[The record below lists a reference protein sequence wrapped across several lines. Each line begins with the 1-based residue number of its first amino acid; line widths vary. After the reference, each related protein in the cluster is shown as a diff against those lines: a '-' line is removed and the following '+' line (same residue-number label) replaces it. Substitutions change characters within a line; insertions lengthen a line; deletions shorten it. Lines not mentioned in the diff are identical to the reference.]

1 MSGPPRLER
10 SRWARLA
17 RQIFST
23 LPSSRVLHVGADDL
37 ALVEELVRLGIDA
50 CAHRAGAESARTLL
64 TEARID
70 TDPQGLDRHPDRAF
84 STVIHSLVAGDD
96 GTLDVE
102 TGLPAITRLCER
114 HLVIVLVGSDDTRV
128 AHARRRQLEATVI
141 AAGFRKHPAHLLFAS
156 YVEPVAASLPL
167 VLAFERAPALPAASP
182 DDLLRETTAPAEQRA
197 SSYAL
202 AAQIVRRLD
211 VVVDVGGGDGAGPA
225 ILHDGSACAKV
236 IAIDD
241 RAPLLEYGRA
251 AYGADRRRLALIE
264 GDTTTLDGVAD
275 HSADVVVALDPQTY
289 VTGGDRFL
297 ENVVRVL
304 LPGGRAV
311 IAAPGLAHAGGSS
324 CATFLGRLGTAVRI
338 ERFFGRFVYAVD
350 PVEMPDW
357 ALAPLV
363 SAAAGDAF
371 EADGWVA
378 IGVKDCVTHQTPR
391 PEQIAHPRTS
401 NPSLDARAAAD
412 GYQNPW
418 LPFGMVMTGTRTIAR
433 DLLVELARRTLQ
445 RTPKSPGDRGAALCV
460 LAYRMLE
467 GDPSLFVERTVIE
480 ALLEAY
486 VAATPRAPIEHRWRI
501 SNAYV
506 LGQIYLRSGRLD
518 KAERAFAFCA
528 GQDAMAYRPL
538 IATKTVDAAFHAGWL
553 AHRRGDADTARRHWQ
568 QGLESARRAV
578 GEGWDACLGPRDEA
592 FPYGLREA
600 TQIVAAADRCYQALE
615 WASLDDDRI
624 RELSLLAFPGLFVED
639 EPPALTA
646 PITADAFVLPARPLS
661 AGQRHELDRLLQW
674 LGRPVYVWGAGAL
687 GRWFAG
693 ELGERFATVVT
704 GFIDSDA
711 TKVGTSFE
719 GKPIHPPAV
728 ALDAPA
734 AARPFVLVASR
745 FADEIAARL
754 ESRGYV
760 AHDDYDVVV
769 YAPDS
774 PTP

>member
-1 MSGPPRLER
+1 MNGPPRLER
-10 SRWARLA
+10 SWWARLA

-23 LPSSRVLHVGADDL
+23 LPSSRVLHAGADDL
-37 ALVEELVRLGIDA
+37 ALVEELVLLGIDA
-50 CAHRAGAESARTLL
+50 SAHRPGAEPVRTLL
-64 TEARID
+64 TETRID
-70 TDPQGLDRHPDRAF
+70 TDPQGLDRHADRTF
-84 STVIHSLVAGDD
+84 STVICSLVAGTD

-102 TGLPAITRLCER
+102 AALPAIARLCER
-114 HLVIVLVGSDDTRV
+114 HLVMVLLGADEARL
-128 AHARRRQLEATVI
+128 AHARRREFEATVI

-182 DDLLRETTAPAEQRA
+182 ADLLRETTARAEQRA

-211 VVVDVGGGDGAGPA
+211 VVVDVGGGDGAGSA
-225 ILHDGSACAKV
+225 MLHDGSACAKV

-251 AYGADRRRLALIE
+251 AYGDGRRRLALIE
-264 GDTTTLDGVAD
+264 GDTTALDGVAD

-297 ENVVRVL
+297 EHVVRVL

-311 IAAPGLAHAGGSS
+311 IAAPGLGHAGGSS
-324 CATFLGRLGTAVRI
+324 CATFLGRLGTALRI
-338 ERFFGRFVYAVD
+338 ERFFGSFVYAVD
-350 PVEMPDW
+350 PVDMPDW

-378 IGVKDCVTHQTPR
+378 VGVKDCVTHQTPR
-391 PEQIAHPRTS
+391 PEQIVHPRTS
-401 NPSLDARAAAD
+401 TPSLDARAAAD

-433 DLLVELARRTLQ
+433 NLLVELARRTLQ

-467 GDPSLFVERTVIE
+467 DDPSLFVERTVIE

-506 LGQIYLRSGRLD
+506 LGRIYLRSGRLD

-553 AHRRGDADTARRHWQ
+553 AHRRHDIDAARRHWQ

-578 GEGWDACLGPRDEA
+578 GEGWDACLAPRDEA

-639 EPPALTA
+639 EPPVLAA
-646 PITADAFVLPARPLS
+646 PITADAFVLPPRARPPDQQDDL
-661 AGQRHELDRLLQW
+661 AVLLRT
-674 LGRPVYVWGAGAL
+674 LGRPVYIWGAGAL
-687 GRWFAG
+687 GRWFADRVR
-693 ELGERFATVVT
+693 EWFERAVT
-704 GFIDSDA
+704 GFLDSDPA
-711 TKVGTSFE
+711 KAGMSFE
-719 GKPIHPPAV
+719 GKPIHPPSV

-734 AARPFVLVASR
+734 AARPFVFVASR
-745 FADEIAARL
+745 FADEIVAEL
-754 ESRGYV
+754 EAHGYV
-760 AHDDYDVVV
+760 VHDDCYVVTYV
-769 YAPDS
+769 P
-774 PTP
+774 